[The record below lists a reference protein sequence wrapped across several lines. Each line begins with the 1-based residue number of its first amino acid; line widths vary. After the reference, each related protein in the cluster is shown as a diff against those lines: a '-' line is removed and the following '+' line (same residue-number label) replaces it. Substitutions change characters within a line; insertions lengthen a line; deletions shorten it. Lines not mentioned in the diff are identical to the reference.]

1 MNLNLNWNLEHITD
15 AEKLCWTERED
26 GKYQLKEE
34 TEQLINCTAFVGINK
49 LTPKNCKEFIRRIY
63 ILAIAGFPMPDTF
76 TPSFI
81 ESHIGLS
88 TSAPEWD
95 YRKFK
100 NSVFS
105 ALEEAASERI
115 NSYSKQDTT

>member
-1 MNLNLNWNLEHITD
+1 MNLNLNWNLEGITD
-15 AEKLCWTERED
+15 SENLCWTERED

-34 TEQLINCTAFVGINK
+34 TEQLINWTAFVGINK
-49 LTPKNCKEFIRRIY
+49 LSSKNCKEFIRRTY
-63 ILAIAGFPMPDTF
+63 ILSVVGFPMPDTF
-76 TPSFI
+76 TPPFI
-81 ESHIGLS
+81 EAHIGLS

-115 NSYSKQDTT
+115 QSYSEQDTT